1 MFNLI
6 SIHRLVERLAELVAN
21 LLVALFSWVWAL
33 LNTFVKQMLRL
44 FGISSEFN
52 QAKWQQTLSQVQLQT
67 SLEEAAEKTADILIF
82 LYRHLKKVLG
92 KIPAR
97 IIRFFGFF
105 LYINWTTIKQV
116 AICTAQQRL
125 NGLSAEMAFNSTL
138 ALFPALLAIIA
149 AISLSD
155 SLQNT
160 LEEMA
165 SLVAVVVPQEVQ
177 IQIATVWNVWEQMP
191 LNSSEEVFSFSF
203 LFSIW
208 LFSAVIGSAM
218 VALNHIHR
226 VPRERLRSFWEAKLI
241 AIGLAVGSI
250 LLLIVACGLVFISDV
265 VVEILARKS
274 CILETV
280 GTCPLDQIKD
290 CLEQPPVQQCLLV
303 KTLPSTWKQLRWP
316 IALGVVATN
325 FALIYRFGP
334 SQRQAET
341 PIVPGAIL
349 AAISWAVISN
359 LFRLYVAHFGN
370 YNLTYGAIG
379 AFIILLLWLY
389 ISSLIMLI
397 GAQVNVTVGE
407 AMRRRKSIPKL
418 PPANLP

>member
-21 LLVALFSWVWAL
+21 LLVALFCGVWAL
-33 LNTFVKQMLRL
+33 LNTLFKQMLRL

-52 QAKWQQTLSQVQLQT
+52 QAKLQQTLSHAQLKT
-67 SLEEAAEKTADILIF
+67 SLEEAAEKTADFLIL
-82 LYRHLKKVLG
+82 LYRYLTKIFG
-92 KIPAR
+92 KIRAR
-97 IIRFFGFF
+97 IFRFFGFF

-116 AICTAQQRL
+116 AISTAEQRL
-125 NGLSAEMAFNSTL
+125 NGLSAEMAYNSTL

-149 AISLSD
+149 AISLSN

-177 IQIATVWNVWEQMP
+177 IQIASVWERM
-191 LNSSEEVFSFSF
+191 LINSSEEVFSFSF
-203 LFSIW
+203 LISIW

-226 VPRERLRSFWEAKLI
+226 VPKHRLRPFWENRLI

-265 VVEILARKS
+265 AVEILARKS

-303 KTLPSTWKQLRWP
+303 KTLPSTWRQLRWP
-316 IALGVVATN
+316 IALGIMATN

-334 SQRQAET
+334 SQRKAET

-407 AMRRRKSIPKL
+407 AMQRRKSIPRL

>member
-1 MFNLI
+1 VFNLI

-21 LLVALFSWVWAL
+21 LLVTLFSWVWAIL
-33 LNTFVKQMLRL
+33 KTLFKRVARL
-44 FGISSEFN
+44 FGISPEFN
-52 QAKWQQTLSQVQLQT
+52 PRKWKQALSDNKLKT
-67 SLEEAAEKTADILIF
+67 SLEDAAETTADLLIR
-82 LYRHLKKVLG
+82 LYRYLKG
-92 KIPAR
+92 IFRKIPQV
-97 IIRFFGFF
+97 IFRFFGFF

-116 AICTAQQRL
+116 AIRTAEQRL
-125 NGLSAEMAFNSTL
+125 NGLSAEMAYNSIL
-138 ALFPALLAIIA
+138 GLFPALLAIIA
-149 AISLSD
+149 AISLSN

-160 LEEMA
+160 LQEMA
-165 SLVAVVVPQEVQ
+165 TLVAVVVPQEVQ
-177 IQIATVWNVWEQMP
+177 VQIASVWERML
-191 LNSSEEVFSFSF
+191 LNNSEEIFSFSF
-203 LFSIW
+203 LVSIW

-226 VPRERLRSFWEAKLI
+226 VPKDRLRPFWEAKLI
-241 AIGLAVGSI
+241 AIALAVGSI
-250 LLLIVACGLVFISDV
+250 LLLIIACGLVFISDI
-265 VVEILARKS
+265 VVEILARQS

-316 IALGVVATN
+316 IALGIVATN

-334 SQRQAET
+334 SKRQPET
-341 PIVPGAIL
+341 PLVPGAIL

-359 LFRLYVAHFGN
+359 LFRLYVTHFGN

-389 ISSLIMLI
+389 ISSLVMLI

-407 AMRRRKSIPKL
+407 AMRLRKSIPRL
-418 PPANLP
+418 PPANIP